1 SRSYEGRPC
10 VARGRAVPGQGARDA
25 GFLVAAEAAPTGGG
39 RAWRGSLPAQP
50 SQRRSTRL
58 ALVPPKPKLLDSTV
72 RRLAARLS
80 RTSGRSAAS
89 GSTVSTLIEPA
100 MKPSCSISRQKIAS
114 CTLVA
119 PSEWPVSDLVEE
131 NGGTASPNTARI
143 ARSSAT
149 SPTGVEVPWV
159 LT

>member
-1 SRSYEGRPC
+1 SPPGRDDGL
-10 VARGRAVPGQGARDA
+10 GR
-25 GFLVAAEAAPTGGG
+25 ECAPTKG
-39 RAWRGSLPAQP
+39 AYA
-50 SQRRSTRL
+50 SQRRRTRL

-72 RRLAARLS
+72 RRSASRVS

-89 GSTVSTLIEPA
+89 GSTLSTFTEPA
-100 MKPSCSISRQKIAS
+100 MKPCCSISRQKIAS

-131 NGGTASPNTARI
+131 KGGTASPNTARI

-149 SPTGVEVPWV
+149 
-159 LT
+159 